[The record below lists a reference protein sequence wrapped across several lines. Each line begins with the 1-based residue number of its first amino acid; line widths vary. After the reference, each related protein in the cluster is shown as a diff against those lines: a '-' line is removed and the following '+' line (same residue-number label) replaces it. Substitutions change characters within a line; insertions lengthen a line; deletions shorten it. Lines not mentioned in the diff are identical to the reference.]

1 MTLNARCSCGKE
13 LSVADDREGMV
24 VECPSC
30 QAPVMVPFKSP
41 PPKASIPIDAPPT
54 RKRRTRAER
63 EGDDDEENRWDK
75 RERVLKDYQ
84 RAQRHQRHGLDAN
97 LVIGSGI
104 LTFLLGAV
112 WFALAY
118 FLAGRVSIGA
128 GILVALGIAQ
138 IVAGTRNSRY

>member
-1 MTLNARCSCGKE
+1 MS
-13 LSVADDREGMV
+13 DDREGMV

-41 PPKASIPIDAPPT
+41 APKARIPIDAPPA
-54 RKRRTRAER
+54 RKRRTRGEP
-63 EGDDDEENRWDK
+63 EDDDDEENRWDK

-97 LVIGSGI
+97 LVVGSGI

-118 FLAGRVSIGA
+118 SLGGRISIGA
-128 GILVALGIAQ
+128 GILAVLGIAQ

>member
-1 MTLNARCSCGKE
+1 
-13 LSVADDREGMV
+13 
-24 VECPSC
+24 
-30 QAPVMVPFKSP
+30 
-41 PPKASIPIDAPPT
+41 
-54 RKRRTRAER
+54 
-63 EGDDDEENRWDK
+63 